1 MAATTNVNPRR
12 GGTAAMTVNE
22 VARLRAAVQTLA
34 DLVITGGL
42 MEAAELAELI
52 GEDLMPAE
60 AEPATIVNAPPLPAV
75 MAQLGAP
82 LLPPPAPSVA
92 VLQAA
97 AARTVAQAAF
107 APHPTPPSSPEL
119 DAHAIAAALSGEPV
133 PSLKSPSVWSRLFGR
148 RKTSPAA
155 VAKVAASIEFT
166 ERMPKL
172 PFGDKDGLY
181 ADAQR
186 PTELSFPPTP
196 KRQRS
201 RTPARSRSA
210 AVAAHATSGE
220 RARFCE
226 RCWRRVDA
234 DGECLSCGPSA

>member
-12 GGTAAMTVNE
+12 SGTAVTVNE

-42 MEAAELAELI
+42 MEATELAELI
-52 GEDLMPAE
+52 GEDLVPEE
-60 AEPATIVNAPPLPAV
+60 AEPATLVNAPALPAA
-75 MAQLGAP
+75 MAPVAP

-92 VLQAA
+92 ALQAA
-97 AARTVAQAAF
+97 TARTAAHATF
-107 APHPTPPSSPEL
+107 APHPTPTPQPDL

-196 KRQRS
+196 APKRPRT
-201 RTPARSRSA
+201 RTPARTRSPA
-210 AVAAHATSGE
+210 AAAHATSGE

-234 DGECLSCGPSA
+234 DGECRGCAPSA

>member
-82 LLPPPAPSVA
+82 LLPPP
-92 VLQAA
+92 
-97 AARTVAQAAF
+97 
-107 APHPTPPSSPEL
+107 PPSSPEL